1 MGKVLALHFVHDL
14 GFEFNSQDPLQ
25 KQLKTNQTTTT
36 TLPGMG
42 DTPVI
47 PMLGK
52 RRQVSPW
59 LADPDDQASSRSQ

>member
-1 MGKVLALHFVHDL
+1 MGKVLALHFVDDL

-25 KQLKTNQTTTT
+25 KQPKTNQTTT

-42 DTPVI
+42 DIPVI
-47 PMLGK
+47 PILGK